1 MRTLIIR
8 TTCGE
13 VIKGELCPYANIFDS
28 ILNLLTN
35 YGYNYSHLKDYSIS

>member
-28 ILNLLTN
+28 IMNMLTN